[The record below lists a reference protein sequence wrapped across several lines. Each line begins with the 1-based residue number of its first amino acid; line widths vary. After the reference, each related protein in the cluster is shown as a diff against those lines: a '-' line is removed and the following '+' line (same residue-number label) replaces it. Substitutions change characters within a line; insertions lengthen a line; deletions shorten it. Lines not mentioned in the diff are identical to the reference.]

1 MDIYNDTKTFHT
13 FNFMLNGRWHTGL
26 PCNTYGQLKIEE
38 ELIRISQMNKNSKV
52 LDFGSGNGVVTC
64 DYHILTGA
72 NVTGI
77 TNNLDQVNKSIGLSK
92 SLGVSNSVSFLHY
105 NGKQLPFLSESFD
118 IVVFTESLCHVKQKQ
133 NILFELHRVLKK
145 GGKIVGEDWSTYNHH
160 YTKGIDKDYGTYLD
174 SPKEYNRLFSKFFKN
189 TQIKTFTPIW
199 EMNNMRLITDQAK
212 LLYYKV
218 IYPNLPLSCPYGINE
233 NMISKDLLKA
243 GESLQ
248 KNKYFRLIIV
258 SAQK

>member
-1 MDIYNDTKTFHT
+1 MAQTMYKPN
-13 FNFMLNGRWHTGL
+13 
-26 PCNTYGQLKIEE
+26 
-38 ELIRISQMNKNSKV
+38 
-52 LDFGSGNGVVTC
+52 
-64 DYHILTGA
+64 
-72 NVTGI
+72 
-77 TNNLDQVNKSIGLSK
+77 
-92 SLGVSNSVSFLHY
+92 
-105 NGKQLPFLSESFD
+105 FLSEERLSELSSWLSQLELFPGKNKKGNN